1 MGELDIYI
9 LGLALQHIES
19 SYFDGAAGRKPPP
32 ILFTLLE
39 GPNPSSFCTFCW
51 KKKEQRANII
61 PGPAELLY
69 EGRQGLVTRLCLRGV
84 SLVTFS
90 RFLGFPLNL
99 RNWLNVTE
107 PSPLGLGTRLG
118 MGSREK
124 PPRGRTSLMDMVQRI

>member
-51 KKKEQRANII
+51 KKKNS
-61 PGPAELLY
+61 ELTSFLA
-69 EGRQGLVTRLCLRGV
+69 LPSFCMRGDKV
-84 SLVTFS
+84 SLLDS
-90 RFLGFPLNL
+90 A
-99 RNWLNVTE
+99 
-107 PSPLGLGTRLG
+107 
-118 MGSREK
+118 
-124 PPRGRTSLMDMVQRI
+124 